1 MVSTIEV
8 NLDISLNKIVTVIV
22 QQYSYG
28 SQQILFTITDNG
40 EFYPL
45 NTQEHVC
52 FFQLQTAGQTKIFD
66 RATITDDGKVLFVLT
81 KNCCAFSGY
90 SEGQLMIGNALD
102 ESILKTMH
110 FDYVVKPSV
119 YPDEDV
125 TGASEVIGLGE
136 MIVDTKKLI
145 NDAIGVSETVIESKD
160 KAGEYA
166 QKAEASAQNAGTSAQ
181 NAETLAQNA
190 EASAQNAE
198 TSATFSE
205 EKSIESKSYAVG
217 GTDSRENEDTDNAKY
232 YCEMASNIKV
242 NVEELKNSAAT
253 SASEASQSAVEAS
266 ASATAA
272 SSSATA
278 AQESE
283 TKAQEI
289 YENTNNLVSSSEFIG
304 ASMNSGGKA
313 GLVPAPASNNMCGI
327 LLSDGSWGTLKTVLK
342 TYINTNYDND
352 GYNMGFQV
360 HIKGKQA
367 TELVPDTIWY
377 YQDTGWIDIIGTDIA
392 SADIG
397 QPLSTQFP
405 LKYRVINGVLYINGC
420 FSVAN
425 KTSGALL
432 LFTLPTDVVPENSI
446 PGMLYF
452 TNTGTGSVISR
463 YCVNSSGNVI
473 LEWARSLTDG
483 TEITGNI
490 SWLGIDIT
498 LPLNNVFSN
507 ALT

>member
-145 NDAIGVSETVIESKD
+145 NDAIGVSEIVIESKD

-166 QKAEASAQNAGTSAQ
+166 QKAEASAQNA
-181 NAETLAQNA
+181 

-205 EKSIESKSYAVG
+205 EKSVESKSYAVG
-217 GTDSRENEDTDNAKY
+217 GTGTRENEDTNNAKY
-232 YCEMASNIKV
+232 YCETASNIKTD
-242 NVEELKNSAAT
+242 VEGLKNSATT
-253 SASEASQSAVEAS
+253 SAAEASQSAVEAATS
-266 ASATAA
+266 ANASNLSATLAENAATAA
-272 SSSATA
+272 K
-278 AQESE
+278 ESE
-283 TKAQEI
+283 EKSQEI
-289 YENTNNLVSSSEFIG
+289 YENTNNLVGSNEFVG
-304 ASMNSGGKA
+304 ASFNNGKA
-313 GLVPAPASNNMCGI
+313 GLVPAPTVDDTCGI
-327 LLSDGSWGTLKTVLK
+327 LLGDGSWGTLKTVSK

-452 TNTGTGSVISR
+452 TNTGTGSVMSR
-463 YCVNSSGNVI
+463 YYIKPSGEVA

-483 TEITGNI
+483 TEVTGNI